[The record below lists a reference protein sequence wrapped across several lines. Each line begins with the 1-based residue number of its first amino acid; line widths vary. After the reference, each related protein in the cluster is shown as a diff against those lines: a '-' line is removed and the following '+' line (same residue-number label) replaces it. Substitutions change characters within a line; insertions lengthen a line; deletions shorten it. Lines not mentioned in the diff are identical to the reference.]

1 MLSIKIREA
10 KFEDAEVISRL
21 STQLGYPANE
31 MDIQNNLL
39 AIAST
44 KLGNVFVA
52 YSENTVTGWIY
63 LYRHTDLSTGKYMEI
78 MGLVVDEAHRSKG
91 IGAQLIQYTINICK
105 KENIKQLVLRSRV
118 TRTSAHR
125 FYRNLGFVEIKEQKV
140 FSYDF
145 NKY

>member
-125 FYRNLGFVEIKEQKV
+125 FYRNLRFVEIKEQKV

>member
-21 STQLGYPANE
+21 STQLGYPASE

>member
-21 STQLGYPANE
+21 STQLGYPASE

-118 TRTSAHR
+118 TRTYAHR

>member
-118 TRTSAHR
+118 TRASAHR

>member
-125 FYRNLGFVEIKEQKV
+125 FYRNLGSKCIYQKIH
-140 FSYDF
+140 Y
-145 NKY
+145 

>member
-10 KFEDAEVISRL
+10 KFKDAEVISRL

-125 FYRNLGFVEIKEQKV
+125 FYRNLRFVEIKEQKV

>member
-10 KFEDAEVISRL
+10 NFEDAEVISRL
-21 STQLGYPANE
+21 STQLGYPASE

-39 AIAST
+39 DITST

-52 YSENTVTGWIY
+52 ISENTVTGWIY
-63 LYRHTDLSTGKYMEI
+63 LYRHTDLSTGRYMEI

-118 TRTSAHR
+118 TRASAHR